1 MRVIDATI
9 ELRSSIITLRTGRRY
24 EFILTDGRTAS
35 GKLAAFCIDGNALV
49 HVVIEISKEKSA
61 LIFGRD
67 IDDIRRQYVH

>member
-9 ELRSSIITLRTGRRY
+9 ELRRSMITLRTGRSY
-24 EFILTDGRTAS
+24 EFTLRDGLTAS
-35 GKLAAFCIDGNALV
+35 GKLSAFCIDGNALV

-67 IDDIRRQYVH
+67 IDDIRRAYVH